1 LESIG
6 SPLRRPSPPE
16 KFPPPLK
23 PYESF
28 PIHLLRPPFFSGRAP
43 HGPPA
48 ATQQSRRARPSRS
61 RVFPHDNPPS
71 MSAPPLLKAPA
82 AAAASLVAAAAAH
95 RATAAAAA
103 PSGASRVPP
112 RRLRC
117 SASGAAAVEVRA
129 PMDWATRSLEEMQRA
144 EDFDSFCL
152 MGLSPLDGRY
162 ERFTRDL
169 KPFFSEFG
177 LIRYRVIVEVK
188 WLLKLS
194 QIPEINEVPPFS
206 KEAQLF
212 LDAIIQDF
220 SVADAKE
227 VKKIEK
233 TTNHDVKAVEY
244 FLKQK
249 CSSNPEIA
257 KVCQPS
263 V

>member
-1 LESIG
+1 MCLGRKERSWWRGGITHLLGVLESIG

-117 SASGAAAVEVRA
+117 SASGAAAVEVSRDSSRA
-129 PMDWATRSLEEMQRA
+129 NSELPLE
-144 EDFDSFCL
+144 
-152 MGLSPLDGRY
+152 
-162 ERFTRDL
+162 
-169 KPFFSEFG
+169 
-177 LIRYRVIVEVK
+177 
-188 WLLKLS
+188 
-194 QIPEINEVPPFS
+194 
-206 KEAQLF
+206 
-212 LDAIIQDF
+212 
-220 SVADAKE
+220 
-227 VKKIEK
+227 
-233 TTNHDVKAVEY
+233 
-244 FLKQK
+244 
-249 CSSNPEIA
+249 
-257 KVCQPS
+257 
-263 V
+263 